1 MSTATLR
8 REGTALVF
16 GGALDR
22 AAAQALWPS
31 AQRALDGA
39 QRLDVS
45 AVSALDSA
53 GLALLVALAARLR
66 AAGSGPVTVEGAA
79 PGLAE
84 LCAAYRLTP
93 ALDYQPA

>member
-16 GGALDR
+16 SGALDR

-39 QRLDVS
+39 RRLDVS

-66 AAGSGPVTVEGAA
+66 AARAA
-79 PGLAE
+79 ARSPWKAPRPAWPS
-84 LCAAYRLTP
+84 CALRIA
-93 ALDYQPA
+93 